1 MNTKDLLAKPDDQLT
16 DYERQIRYGE
26 GGDPRKLNPFI
37 DQAFLEVAP
46 ERSWDATTVF
56 QKAIRI
62 GRGHANPK
70 TLFELVQD
78 RITTKMKDQAR
89 STIQAMIDENGLVY
103 STEAQRWHYVRAN
116 VIQTL
121 YEVSRGSVSLDVLMI
136 LADEVIADCKQANN
150 VRAELPRRHDEPSI

>member
-46 ERSWDATTVF
+46 ERTWDVTTVF

-62 GRGHANPK
+62 ARGHANPK
-70 TLFELVQD
+70 TLFDLVQD
-78 RITTKMKDQAR
+78 RIVTKMKDQAR

-103 STEAQRWHYVRAN
+103 ATEELRWHTVRAN
-116 VIQTL
+116 VVQTL
-121 YEVSRGSVSLDVLMI
+121 YDVSRGSVSLDLLMI
-136 LADEVIADCKQANN
+136 IAVDVINDCKQANN
-150 VRAELPRRHDEPSI
+150 VRAELPRRDDEPSI